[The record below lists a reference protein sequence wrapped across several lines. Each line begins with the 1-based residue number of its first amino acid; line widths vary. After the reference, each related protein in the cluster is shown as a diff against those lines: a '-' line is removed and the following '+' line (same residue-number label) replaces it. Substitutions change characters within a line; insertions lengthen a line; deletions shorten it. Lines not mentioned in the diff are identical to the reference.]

1 MSVRLSG
8 CPSVY
13 PYAGLGVTSTSS
25 CSSSSLCV
33 SHICLVWDLQQ
44 LRRMTMTEVCACK
57 KLVASGGR
65 GRGRQGVVA
74 RVLCRLPQQAVFQFI
89 ATPFCLLAKFTAAAQ
104 LNAQL
109 FVVTL
114 SPPLSHSL
122 SLSVRCALS
131 LMTIINAPA
140 GSSFIFPNYHI

>member
-8 CPSVY
+8 CPTVY

-57 KLVASGGR
+57 KLVVSGGS
-65 GRGRQGVVA
+65 GRGKGR
-74 RVLCRLPQQAVFQFI
+74 
-89 ATPFCLLAKFTAAAQ
+89 
-104 LNAQL
+104 
-109 FVVTL
+109 
-114 SPPLSHSL
+114 
-122 SLSVRCALS
+122 
-131 LMTIINAPA
+131 
-140 GSSFIFPNYHI
+140 